1 MIAEVER
8 ISRPGMSRSRAL
20 PLLSIPNDV
29 PDIVLV
35 EEDIELA
42 AMIELALAS
51 SGYTVQVHHSG
62 HDGLEALLAIPADGA
77 RRLVLLAID
86 LVGLDGHTLHEQLEI
101 ARPGAFMI
109 VLLSSRGGDAGQ
121 IRAYTAGA
129 LDYLVIPL
137 SLPVLIA
144 KVAMWFRHSATSE

>member
-1 MIAEVER
+1 MPHA
-8 ISRPGMSRSRAL
+8 A
-20 PLLSIPNDV
+20 

-35 EEDIELA
+35 EGNTELA
-42 AMIELALAS
+42 GMIELALAS

-62 HDGLEALLAIPADGA
+62 LDARDALLALPTEGV
-77 RRLVLLAID
+77 RRLVMIAVD

-101 ARPGAFMI
+101 ARPGAFI
-109 VLLSSRGGDAGQ
+109 VVLLSSRGADAGQ

-129 LDYLVIPL
+129 IDYLVLPV

-144 KVAMWFRHSATSE
+144 KVAMWLRHYPTQE

>member
-1 MIAEVER
+1 V
-8 ISRPGMSRSRAL
+8 SRSRAL
-20 PLLSIPNDV
+20 PLLSIPHAA

-35 EEDIELA
+35 EGDTELA
-42 AMIELALAS
+42 GMIELALAS

-62 HDGLEALLAIPADGA
+62 LDALDALIALPADGV
-77 RRLVLLAID
+77 RRLVLLAVD

-101 ARPGAFMI
+101 ARPGAFI
-109 VLLSSRGGDAGQ
+109 VVFLSNRGGDAGQ

-129 LDYLVIPL
+129 IDYLLIPV

-144 KVAMWFRHSATSE
+144 KVGVWLRHPATEE